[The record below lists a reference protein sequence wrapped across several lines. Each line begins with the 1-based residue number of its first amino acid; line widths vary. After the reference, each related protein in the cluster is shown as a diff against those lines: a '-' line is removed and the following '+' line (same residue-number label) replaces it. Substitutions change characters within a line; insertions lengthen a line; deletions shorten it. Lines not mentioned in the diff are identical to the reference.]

1 MSFRTWRRRS
11 STVDAVWRL
20 ILSPVY
26 ARMHADRRGRAR
38 VGAVLVSGRASPAL
52 ARRSDL
58 LLPLDARL
66 LVVLAATNLG
76 QDAVLFDLL
85 IEAAKG
91 ALEGLVLADFVLR
104 LCSTPSDP
112 PGPCWAEV

>member
-1 MSFRTWRRRS
+1 MSFRTRRRRS

-26 ARMHADRRGRAR
+26 ARIHTGPRDRTR

-52 ARRSDL
+52 ARRGDL
-58 LLPLDARL
+58 LLPLDAGL
-66 LVVLAATNLG
+66 LVVLAASDLG
-76 QDAVLFDLL
+76 QDAVLLDLL

-91 ALEGLVLADFVLR
+91 ALEGLVLAD
-104 LCSTPSDP
+104 
-112 PGPCWAEV
+112 